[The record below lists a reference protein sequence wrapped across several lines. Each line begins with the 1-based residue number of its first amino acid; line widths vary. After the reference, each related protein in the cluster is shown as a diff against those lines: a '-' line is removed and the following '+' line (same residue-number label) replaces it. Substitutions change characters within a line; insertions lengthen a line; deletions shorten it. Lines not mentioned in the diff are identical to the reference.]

1 MIILILKKKKFSNGK
16 WRRINKNNNLTK
28 AMNLYQIIN
37 FNANYAILPQ
47 KTNHR
52 VIIIGE
58 IIIKNKISNVCF
70 VIVSLFIF
78 ED

>member
-16 WRRINKNNNLTK
+16 FRKINKNNNLTK

>member
-1 MIILILKKKKFSNGK
+1 MKILILKKKKFSNGK
-16 WRRINKNNNLTK
+16 FRKINKNNNLTK